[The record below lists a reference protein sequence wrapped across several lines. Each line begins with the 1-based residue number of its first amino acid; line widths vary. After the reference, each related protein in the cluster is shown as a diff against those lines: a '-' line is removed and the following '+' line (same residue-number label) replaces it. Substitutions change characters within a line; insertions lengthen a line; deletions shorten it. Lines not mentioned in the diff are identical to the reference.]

1 MAWTTSDR
9 VQGFRERS
17 AFVDLVVEVLDG
29 WRRHLTGRNAAVIT
43 YYGFLSIFPLF
54 LVATTVLGIV
64 LRNNES
70 LRDRILDTAVSQ
82 IPVIGPEIERN
93 AGQLSGGPP
102 QLVIGLGIAL
112 WASTKA
118 FVAVQHGFDDAWEV
132 HIDDRD
138 GMPAKRGKA
147 LLGVILIGGSLIAT
161 VALSSIA
168 SLADLSI
175 LNRVLLL
182 VGTLAI
188 NITVLAIIYRL
199 LTTARP
205 SWTEVRPG
213 AVLAGIAFTALQ
225 VLGTWIVELFL
236 RDSGDTSAVFATVFA
251 LFAWL
256 NLHATSS
263 LVGAELNVALIRRA
277 ARRTDDL

>member
-9 VQGFRERS
+9 VMRYRRRS
-17 AFVDLVVEVLDG
+17 ALVDIAVEVLDG
-29 WRRHLTGRNAAVIT
+29 WRRHLTGRNAAVLT

-70 LRDRILDTAVSQ
+70 LRERILDTAVAQ

-93 AGQLSGGPP
+93 AGELSGGPA

-118 FVAVQHGFDDAWEV
+118 FVAVQHAFDDAWEV
-132 HIDDRD
+132 HVDDRD
-138 GMPAKRGKA
+138 GLPVKRGKA
-147 LLGVILIGGSLIAT
+147 LLGVFIIGGALIAS

-168 SLADLSI
+168 SLADLHVT
-175 LNRVLLL
+175 NRILLL

-188 NITVLAIIYRL
+188 NVGVLALMYRLMTTASPSWRTVL
-199 LTTARP
+199 
-205 SWTEVRPG
+205 PG

-236 RDSGDTSAVFATVFA
+236 RNSSDTSAVFASVFA

-263 LVGAELNVALIRRA
+263 LVGAELNAALD
-277 ARRTDDL
+277 RRT